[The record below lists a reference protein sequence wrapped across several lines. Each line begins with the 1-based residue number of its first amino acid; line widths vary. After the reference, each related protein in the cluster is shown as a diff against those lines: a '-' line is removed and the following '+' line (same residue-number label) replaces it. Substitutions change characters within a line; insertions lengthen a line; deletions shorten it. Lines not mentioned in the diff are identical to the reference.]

1 MTSLT
6 KAFTIALLVMLT
18 VTLIICFM
26 DMADTLKFYDLIAL
40 GFAST
45 ISVIGCIAATV
56 AISLTNTES

>member
-6 KAFTIALLVMLT
+6 KAFTVALLIMLT
-18 VTLIICFM
+18 VTLVICTM
-26 DMADTLKFYDLIAL
+26 ELADEIKFIELIAL

-56 AISLTNTES
+56 GISLIDTES